1 MDIIALAYIGL
12 ESTNLEEWSRYAPE
26 VLGMQVRPHDGDA
39 LLLRMDE
46 RHHRI
51 AIRPGEAE
59 RLSYVGWEL
68 RDRPA
73 FEDALRILDA
83 EGLSYTVGD
92 EELCAERGVH
102 AVAYLDGP
110 DRIRHELFYGQA
122 FASHSFVPG
131 RAHSGFVA
139 GEGGFGHVVLTVPE
153 WSDELNHFVE
163 DVLGFRW
170 FGSGGDIG
178 KRRFYRP
185 KRNFRTHAIGYSIV
199 PGVAGLQHVGIEVE
213 NLDDVG
219 VAYDLVQE
227 RGYPLMATL
236 GRHTQDPVISFYSF
250 TPSGFPLEYIQ
261 GGIEDSEAHPFVE
274 GKPEHLS
281 VWGHK
286 FNPDAPKP
294 ATMYALE
301 SQDAPA

>member
-1 MDIIALAYIGL
+1 MDIIALAYIGP
-12 ESTNLEEWSRYAPE
+12 ESTNLDEWSRYAPE

-131 RAHSGFVA
+131 AGPLGLRRGRRGLWPRGPHRSRVERRA
-139 GEGGFGHVVLTVPE
+139 EPL
-153 WSDELNHFVE
+153 
-163 DVLGFRW
+163 
-170 FGSGGDIG
+170 
-178 KRRFYRP
+178 RRGRP
-185 KRNFRTHAIGYSIV
+185 RLPLVR
-199 PGVAGLQHVGIEVE
+199 VG
-213 NLDDVG
+213 
-219 VAYDLVQE
+219 
-227 RGYPLMATL
+227 
-236 GRHTQDPVISFYSF
+236 
-250 TPSGFPLEYIQ
+250 
-261 GGIEDSEAHPFVE
+261 
-274 GKPEHLS
+274 
-281 VWGHK
+281 W
-286 FNPDAPKP
+286 
-294 ATMYALE
+294 
-301 SQDAPA
+301 